1 MTKYLTANDDL
12 DQLKVNKHILDVVD
26 YVDNMFKAAIDLWA
40 SDIHVEPTEYF
51 ILIRFRK
58 DWDFFII
65 DKVDREFTSA
75 IITRLKV
82 LSRIKIDENKKP
94 QDWKIIYYYEKEKLN
109 IDIRLSTLPTKYGEK
124 VVMRILKQDETLINL
139 EALWLIDENLKKVKE
154 ELKSTYW
161 IVLVAWPTGSWKSTT
176 LFWVLKTFN
185 PLEYNISTLEDPIE
199 YNIDY
204 VNQSQVRSDIGY
216 TFASGLRSLVRQD
229 PDIIMVWEIRDEE
242 TAKLA
247 VEASITWHIVFSTI
261 HTNSATHTIQRI
273 VNLGID
279 PLLVTS
285 SLRMIISQRLARKLC
300 SHCKQKYLASEK
312 VKLFFTKNIWKYMK
326 NQENIELYKAN
337 LDGCQHC
344 NFTWYKGRIGLYEV
358 LEMTEWLEKLI
369 LENSSRIQLEIQAI
383 WDGMVTI
390 KQDWLIKVLL
400 WETSIEEL
408 LSVLWT

>member
-26 YVDNMFKAAIDLWA
+26 YVDDMFKAAIDLWA

-383 WDGMVTI
+383 WDGMVNI